1 MGSLPDPPPGLD
13 FDETKVPALVSGF
26 VVTWVFGALSVCLR
40 IASRRLV
47 QNKLWWDD
55 WLIVV
60 SLLFSAGFMFDV
72 TCYMT
77 TRGGFGKHIWAAPP
91 DGLEVYFHG
100 LFIAEYLYTMSIV
113 LVKWSIL
120 ALYWRIFGSMKLTRL
135 PISILFSIV
144 LAWGIAVILVTTF
157 QCSPVSAFWLRFS
170 PNGGG
175 EMAYKCRVNVRMF
188 FIANAIPNITTDIL
202 MLLVPVPGIWSLQLR
217 TAKKIALLG
226 IFALGLFVTAVSFV
240 RLYYVVALD
249 FSSIDVTWL
258 FSEEMMWTGIEV
270 NVGTV
275 CACLPSLKPI
285 FYLAIYGTAHHSSS
299 RSIGASRSGIVTIGG
314 SGDPRKHDRSVRLKT
329 FNDGA
334 CSSTSIAHAPS
345 NHQLHDDTHPFSTLT
360 DNESDTWQDRG
371 SHDMEVDHIQDR
383 HEKTRAR
390 AIVIGNGL

>member
-1 MGSLPDPPPGLD
+1 MGSLPEPPPGLD
-13 FDETKVPALVSGF
+13 LDETKVPALVSGF
-26 VVTWVFGALSVCLR
+26 VLTWVFGAVSICLR
-40 IASRRLV
+40 ITSRRLV
-47 QNKLWWDD
+47 QNQLWWDD

-77 TRGGFGKHIWAAPP
+77 TRGGFGKHIWAAPL

-120 ALYWRIFGSMKLTRL
+120 ALYWRIFGSVRSTRL
-135 PISILFSIV
+135 PICILFGIIS
-144 LAWGIAVILVTTF
+144 AWGIAVILVSTF
-157 QCSPVSAFWLRFS
+157 QCLPVSAFWLRFD
-170 PNGGG
+170 PNGGS
-175 EMAYKCRVNVRMF
+175 EMTYECPVNVRMF
-188 FIANAIPNITTDIL
+188 FIANAIPNIITDIL
-202 MLLVPVPGIWSLQLR
+202 ILLVPVPGIWSLQLR
-217 TAKKIALLG
+217 TAKKIAVLG

-285 FYLAIYGTAHHSSS
+285 LYLAIYGRARHSTPRATGGSL
-299 RSIGASRSGIVTIGG
+299 SGIVTIGG
-314 SGDPRKHDRSVRLKT
+314 SGDPRKHDRGVRLNT
-329 FNDGA
+329 PNDGA
-334 CSSTSIAHAPS
+334 RSSTSIAHAPS
-345 NHQLHDDTHPFSTLT
+345 NHQFHDDTHPFSALT
-360 DNESDTWQDRG
+360 DNESDSWQDLG
-371 SHDMEVDHIQDR
+371 IHDLEMDQIA
-383 HEKTRAR
+383 KTGGGRR
-390 AIVIGNGL
+390 ERM